1 MPVESQLESSAST
14 QPTTNRLLIAASG
27 TGGHLFPAL
36 AVAEH
41 LSDVD
46 IHWLGVPDR
55 LETQLITDYPLTT
68 VAMSGLQ
75 GPPGLSYLR
84 AFWQLGMSFLKVR
97 GLLKKQ
103 DCQGVFTTGGYI
115 SAPAILAARSLGL
128 PVILHESNALPGKVT
143 RWLAPRCSIVVLG
156 VSEAATKLTAPKIQV
171 VGNPVRQVFNQPQS
185 LDLPIPVE
193 APTIVVSGGS
203 QGARGLNRLV
213 TEAAPAWIERG
224 AWIIHLAG
232 ELDAD
237 EVAQR
242 APDSPQYLHFPFRQ
256 DMAAIYQRA
265 DFAICRSGA
274 MTLAELAVTRT
285 PAILIP
291 YPYAAEDHQ
300 YENAIAVVNSGA
312 AIVHREGELT
322 AETLAALGCEWLDNR
337 DRLQQMV
344 SILDAQSQQDASQIT
359 AQLIRDT
366 LEQEK

>member
-1 MPVESQLESSAST
+1 MSAEKPLKSSSPPNRLAS
-14 QPTTNRLLIAASG
+14 NRLLIAASG

-41 LSDVD
+41 LLDVD

-84 AFWQLGMSFLKVR
+84 SFWQLGMSFLKVR
-97 GLLKKQ
+97 RLLKAQKF
-103 DCQGVFTTGGYI
+103 QGVFTTGGYI

-143 RWLAPRCSIVVLG
+143 RWLAPRCSILALG
-156 VSEAATKLTAPKIQV
+156 VPEAAAKLTAPRIQV
-171 VGNPVRQVFNQPQS
+171 VGNPVRQIFNQPQS
-185 LDLPIPVE
+185 LALPIPAG

-213 TEAAPAWIERG
+213 TEAASAWIDRG
-224 AWIIHLAG
+224 AWIIHLTG

-274 MTLAELAVTRT
+274 MTLAELAVTHT

-300 YENAIAVVNSGA
+300 YENAIAVANSGA
-312 AIVHREGELT
+312 AVVRREAELT
-322 AETLAALGCEWLDNR
+322 AETLAALGCEWLDDR
-337 DRLQQMV
+337 DRLQQMA
-344 SILDAQSQQDASQIT
+344 SILDDQSQQNA
-359 AQLIRDT
+359 
-366 LEQEK
+366 

>member
-1 MPVESQLESSAST
+1 MSAEKPLKSSSPPNRLAS
-14 QPTTNRLLIAASG
+14 NRLLIAASG

-41 LSDVD
+41 LPDVD

-84 AFWQLGMSFLKVR
+84 SFWQLGMSFLKVR
-97 GLLKKQ
+97 RLLKAQKF
-103 DCQGVFTTGGYI
+103 QGVFTTGGYI

-143 RWLAPRCSIVVLG
+143 RWLAPRCSILALG
-156 VSEAATKLTAPKIQV
+156 VPEAAAKLTAPRIQV
-171 VGNPVRQVFNQPQS
+171 VGNPVRQIFNQPQS
-185 LDLPIPVE
+185 LALPIPAG

-213 TEAAPAWIERG
+213 TEAASAWIDRG
-224 AWIIHLAG
+224 AWIIHLTG

-274 MTLAELAVTRT
+274 MTLAELAVTHT

-300 YENAIAVVNSGA
+300 YENAIAVANSGA
-312 AIVHREGELT
+312 AVVRREAELT
-322 AETLAALGCEWLDNR
+322 AETLAALGCEWLDDR
-337 DRLQQMV
+337 DRLQQMA
-344 SILDAQSQQDASQIT
+344 SILDDQSQQNASQIA
-359 AQLIRDT
+359 AQLVRDT
-366 LEQEK
+366 LFD

>member
-1 MPVESQLESSAST
+1 MSVESQLEFTPA
-14 QPTTNRLLIAASG
+14 PKRLLIAASG

-55 LETQLITDYPLTT
+55 LETQLITRYPLTT
-68 VAMSGLQ
+68 VNMSGLQ

-84 AFWQLGMSFLKVR
+84 AFWQLGVSFLRVR
-97 GLLKKQ
+97 HLLKVQ
-103 DCQGVFTTGGYI
+103 GFSGVFTTGGYI

-143 RWLAPRCSIVVLG
+143 RWLAPRCSILALG
-156 VSEAATKLTAPKIQV
+156 VPEAASKLSAPDIQV
-171 VGNPVRQVFNQPQS
+171 VGNPVRKIFNQSQS
-185 LDLPIPVE
+185 LDLPIPE
-193 APTIVVSGGS
+193 GAPTIVVSGGS

-213 TEAAPAWIERG
+213 TEAAPAWLERG
-224 AWIIHLAG
+224 AWIIHLTG

-274 MTLAELAVTRT
+274 MTLAELAVTHT

-291 YPYAAEDHQ
+291 YPYAADDHQ
-300 YENAIAVVNSGA
+300 YENAIAFASRGA
-312 AIVHREGELT
+312 AVVRREEELT
-322 AETLAALGCEWLDNR
+322 AEMLSTLGCEWLDDR
-337 DRLQQMV
+337 DRLQQMTA
-344 SILDAQSQQDASQIT
+344 ILEAQSQQDASQTT

-366 LEQEK
+366 LGQT

>member
-1 MPVESQLESSAST
+1 MTTLSSQ
-14 QPTTNRLLIAASG
+14 RLLVAASG

-41 LSDVD
+41 LSDFD

-68 VAMSGLQ
+68 VEMSGLQ

-84 AFWQLGMSFLKVR
+84 AFWQLGISFLKVR
-97 GLLKKQ
+97 NLLKKQ
-103 DCQGVFTTGGYI
+103 AFAGVFTTGGYI

-143 RWLAPRCSIVVLG
+143 RWLAPRCSVLALG
-156 VSEAATKLTAPKIQV
+156 VPEAASKLTAPQIQV
-171 VGNPVRQVFNQPQS
+171 VGNPVRTIFNHPHS
-185 LDLPIPVE
+185 LNLPIPAG

-213 TEAAPAWIERG
+213 TEAAPAWLERG
-224 AWIIHLAG
+224 AWIIHLTG
-232 ELDAD
+232 ELDAE
-237 EVAQR
+237 EVANR
-242 APDSPQYLHFPFRQ
+242 VPNSPQYLHFPFRQ

-274 MTLAELAVTRT
+274 MTLAELAITNT

-300 YENAIAVVNSGA
+300 YENAIAFANSNA
-312 AIVHREGELT
+312 AVVHREANLT
-322 AETLAALGCEWLDNR
+322 AETLAQMGCEWLDDR
-337 DRLQQMV
+337 ARLQQMKAT
-344 SILDAQSQQDASQIT
+344 LESQKQPDASQVT
-359 AQLIRDT
+359 ARLIRDT
-366 LEQEK
+366 LEQMKAGKTSA